1 MTRDENRG
9 FGRFMK
15 LSFQV
20 RRSLATAVIATI
32 LCGVNGAISAVSAEA
47 PPSGKDAALAAHL
60 PNRWISA
67 AGLALNT
74 EKGVIFYHGSAQHTS
89 GGTEPWRGTVQGG
102 ILYVSKFTAMV
113 IPDGTL
119 TVGCKEALKV
129 VGPHYT
135 FWTTPGKQPAWL
147 GLLAD

>member
-20 RRSLATAVIATI
+20 RRSLATAAVATI
-32 LCGVNGAISAVSAEA
+32 LCAVNGAISSVS
-47 PPSGKDAALAAHL
+47 AALAAHL
-60 PNRWISA
+60 SNRCISA

-74 EKGVIFYHGSAQHTS
+74 EKGVIFYHGPAQRTS
-89 GGTEPWRGTVQGG
+89 GGTEPWRGTVQGD

-129 VGPHYT
+129 AGPHYT
-135 FWTTPGKQPAWL
+135 FLTTPGKQPAWL